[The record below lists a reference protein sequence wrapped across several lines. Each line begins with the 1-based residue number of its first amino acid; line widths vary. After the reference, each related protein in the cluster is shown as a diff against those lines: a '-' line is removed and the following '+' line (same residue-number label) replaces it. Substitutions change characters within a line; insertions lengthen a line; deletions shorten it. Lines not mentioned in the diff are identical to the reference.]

1 MASPERKIFGCPKC
15 GVRISGF
22 EEACPSC
29 GTSFTK
35 NTLFECP
42 FCGGKVKATANICP
56 HCEIAYNGFTEER
69 KETPRKKSIDEV
81 IGELERGLSEERRA
95 APKKC
100 PKCSSPMTGPGGSCP
115 KCDSAADQEVLVQCP
130 VCGTPVGLDAA
141 KCPGCGA
148 EFEEEEPEE
157 PEPAP
162 EEPVEICPVCE
173 RRIRAGL
180 MACPE
185 CGATLE
191 PSPLDELDEILEDIP
206 GASEEEQKARAALK
220 AEKAQE
226 SLAKLAELAKE
237 EGIVTTPAPEH
248 RVPGVGYSNGRGTTN
263 GLSNGRGSV
272 NGLSNG
278 RGAVNGRA
286 YGRVNGR
293 VNGRTNGRI
302 NGRVNGRIN
311 GRINGRTNGR
321 TNGQNLVNG
330 TGVVSRGRGRRAPG
344 GLFGLDRILPVP
356 VKWQITAIVVVIALV
371 VSTFAYFSLSKEGG
385 PYDIDGDF
393 DDWDDFQ
400 MLTAATT
407 AGSPGIDVQ
416 EWAVAPSG
424 EDLYLYLMTEGDLFS
439 TEDVESVFLFVDSD
453 GASDTGYQAGG
464 IGAEFLVEL
473 GGWNGSVMM
482 SYVSEYSSSSDRYDW
497 NSWTQVGRAS
507 HAMSDQRLEVV
518 AHLGVALGPSHKV
531 LLIAQDC
538 DERVCSSFPVSPSRG
553 TLVVKQYLY
562 PAYDDAGILPRGG
575 SVAML
580 RLVFTSQ
587 GAGGS
592 ITQVVPQLQGVTL
605 ASAFQPFDLGPSQ
618 ERVVDIPVDTSLS
631 LAGGFASAY
640 VTEDDI
646 QSTFEDLCVIGNG
659 ARAYV
664 EVSPTAIEID
674 GAFGDWNNL
683 TSEDID
689 LLGITNPN
697 IDVQETGAVS
707 SAADSFFY
715 ISVEGTVCCGKCVPA
730 VRGIPVQGSGTPV
743 TPARKTGE
751 DFLRIYIDSDMSVSS
766 GLRVSGSEKTVGADM
781 MIEIRGMYGIILQRQ
796 LYEYLDR
803 SWSPVT
809 ATILAENDYSRV
821 EIGVDSHVIGVNQSF
836 DFIVEATDW
845 RGRSDRADAG
855 SVTASS
861 LAMGILGN
869 DGLKHWLV
877 DSGASSTTAT
887 AMSYQRKLF
896 YDGTNFWSFYF
907 DGSDTVYRYSSNG
920 GTTWSSS
927 SQVFSTSGVNEVSIW
942 YDSSGNIVYA
952 VGDTASA
959 SGNIYLQRGAVNP
972 GAHTITWA
980 GSDSTL
986 SVSTVSDSGKNAF
999 LSKDANGY
1007 LWVMSSNRTQS
1018 SPARYDLT
1026 VWRSTSTDDV
1036 SAWSFST
1043 SIGLSSSASTLK
1055 GSVLPTGSGSNMWAV
1070 YIYDGNVKA
1079 RKYTGSW
1086 GSADTLYSATGTVLG
1101 YTEDAP
1107 PCAVVD
1113 SSGTIHVVFGDGH
1126 ESTGTPKNALPYIQ
1140 YTSNSGSSWST
1151 NERIDSAPSNTGNR
1165 YPTISLDS
1173 STGDLYAFWI
1183 QIDTMAVVG
1192 KKKPSGGSWTSLDL
1206 GTQNSYTKQYLTSVY
1221 SVSGAG
1227 NICWQWTQNT
1237 SAPSAQVVFDKI
1249 PEFDDIVIPVF
1260 LIIIVFVA
1268 ASRTNRKGRRWRVCE
1283 ASLDPAVDI
1292 S

>member
-42 FCGGKVKATANICP
+42 FCGGKVKATANSCP
-56 HCEIAYNGFTEER
+56 HCEIAYNGFTEEQ

-81 IGELERGLSEERRA
+81 ISELEKGLSEERRA
-95 APKKC
+95 APKTC

-115 KCDSAADQEVLVQCP
+115 RCDSAADQEVLIQCP
-130 VCGTPVGLDAA
+130 ICGTPVGLDAA

-148 EFEEEEPEE
+148 EFEEEEPAEQ

-162 EEPVEICPVCE
+162 EEPVETCPVCE

-180 MACPE
+180 RACPE

-191 PSPLDELDEILEDIP
+191 PSPLDELDEILGEIP
-206 GASEEEQKARAALK
+206 GASEEERKTRAALK
-220 AEKAQE
+220 AERAQA

-248 RVPGVGYSNGRGTTN
+248 RVPGIGYSNGRGTTN

-286 YGRVNGR
+286 QGRVNGR

-344 GLFGLDRILPVP
+344 GPFGLGRILPVP

-407 AGSPGIDVQ
+407 AGSPSIDVQ

-453 GASDTGYQAGG
+453 GSSDTGYQAAG
-464 IGAEFLVEL
+464 IGAEFMVEL

-497 NSWTQVGRAS
+497 NSWTHVGRAS

-575 SVAML
+575 SVTML

-605 ASAFQPFDLGPSQ
+605 ASSVQPFDLGPGQ
-618 ERVVDIPVDTSLS
+618 ERVVDVPVDTSLS

-646 QSTFEDLCVIGNG
+646 QSTFEDVCVIGNG

-664 EVSPTAIEID
+664 EVSPTGIEID

-689 LLGITNPN
+689 LLGIANPN
-697 IDVQETGAVS
+697 IDVRETGAVS
-707 SAADSFFY
+707 SSADSFFY

-730 VRGIPVQGSGTPV
+730 VRSIPVQGSGTPV

-751 DFLRIYIDSDMSVSS
+751 DFLRVYIDSDMSVSS
-766 GLRVSGSEKTVGADM
+766 GLRVSGTEKTIGADM
-781 MIEIRGMYGIILQRQ
+781 MIEVRGIHGTILERQ

-803 SWSPVT
+803 AWSPVT
-809 ATILAENDYSRV
+809 ATILAENDYSRI
-821 EIGVDSHVIGVNQSF
+821 EIGVDSHAIGVNQSF
-836 DFIVEATDW
+836 EFIVEATDW
-845 RGRSDRADAG
+845 RGRSDRADTGAV
-855 SVTASS
+855 SLSA
-861 LAMGILGN
+861 LAMGVLGG
-869 DGLKHWLV
+869 DDLKRWIV
-877 DSGASSTTAT
+877 DSTTTSSAAT
-887 AMSYQRKLF
+887 ALSYQRKLF

-907 DGSDTVYRYSSNG
+907 DGSNTVYRYSSDG
-920 GTTWSSS
+920 GQSWSST
-927 SQVFSTSGVNEVSIW
+927 SQAFKTSGVNEVSIW
-942 YDSSGNIVYA
+942 YDSGENLVYA
-952 VGDTASA
+952 VGDTSSA
-959 SGNIYLQRGAVNP
+959 SVNVYVQRGVVNP
-972 GAHTITWA
+972 GSHSITWA
-980 GSDSTL
+980 SSDSTCAVSAL
-986 SVSTVSDSGKNAF
+986 THASKNSYISKDADEYIWILATNKVQNSPAKYDMTVFKSVSTDSISSWSSTGSMLDTDRVDDILYGMILPAGSGSDMWAIYNYDMR
-999 LSKDANGY
+999 LSAREYTSSSWGEETLIYNGAGGAADFIQVAPASALVDTNKVVHIVYGDSYKDG
-1007 LWVMSSNRTQS
+1007 TQS
-1018 SPARYDLT
+1018 KPNIYYT
-1026 VWRSTSTDDV
+1026 YN
-1036 SAWSFST
+1036 
-1043 SIGLSSSASTLK
+1043 
-1055 GSVLPTGSGSNMWAV
+1055 TGSGWQTPIEIDDVANT
-1070 YIYDGNVKA
+1070 IGNK
-1079 RKYTGSW
+1079 
-1086 GSADTLYSATGTVLG
+1086 
-1101 YTEDAP
+1101 
-1107 PCAVVD
+1107 
-1113 SSGTIHVVFGDGH
+1113 
-1126 ESTGTPKNALPYIQ
+1126 
-1140 YTSNSGSSWST
+1140 
-1151 NERIDSAPSNTGNR
+1151 

-1173 STGDLYAFWI
+1173 STGNLFAFWI
-1183 QIDTMAVVG
+1183 QMNNNNIVC
-1192 KKKPSGGSWTSLDL
+1192 KKNVSGSWSEVSLGSQTSD
-1206 GTQNSYTKQYLTSVY
+1206 TKQYLTSVY
-1221 SVSGAG
+1221 SVSGEG

-1237 SAPSAQVVFDKI
+1237 SSPIHVVFDKI

-1260 LIIIVFVA
+1260 LIIIVFVM
-1268 ASRTNRKGRRWRVCE
+1268 ASRTNRKGRRRRVRE